1 MKRSPISMRIILL
14 LLLLIMAH
22 PAFADVEKTAE
33 QEQLQQLETALD
45 RVHQESQ
52 SVYQQFLM
60 VQELRRNDA
69 SEPSMN
75 VPLPSAPGQSI
86 PIPNYNDLMQR
97 QQARQARVNRY
108 SADLDRLYSR
118 YQELENEKQQILEQM
133 SLLKNKK
140 PEE

>member
-1 MKRSPISMRIILL
+1 MKTILVFL
-14 LLLLIMAH
+14 VLTFTTAVL
-22 PAFADVEKTAE
+22 ADAEKSAE
-33 QEQLQQLETALD
+33 QTQLKQLETALE

-75 VPLPSAPGQSI
+75 VPLPSTPGQSI
-86 PIPNYNDLMQR
+86 PVPNYNDLMKQK
-97 QQARQARVNRY
+97 QARQARIEKY
-108 SADLDRLYSR
+108 TTDLDRLYAR

-133 SLLKNKK
+133 DLLNQK
-140 PEE
+140 PKE

>member
-1 MKRSPISMRIILL
+1 MKTILVFL
-14 LLLLIMAH
+14 VLTFTTAVL
-22 PAFADVEKTAE
+22 ADAEKSAE
-33 QEQLQQLETALD
+33 QTQLKQLETALE

-52 SVYQQFLM
+52 SIYQQFLM

-75 VPLPSAPGQSI
+75 VPLPSTPGQSI

-97 QQARQARVNRY
+97 QQAKQARVSQY
-108 SADLDRLYSR
+108 SADLDRLYAR

-133 SLLKNKK
+133 DLLKNKK
-140 PEE
+140 ADE

>member
-1 MKRSPISMRIILL
+1 MKTILVFL
-14 LLLLIMAH
+14 VLTFTTAVL
-22 PAFADVEKTAE
+22 ADAEKSAE
-33 QEQLQQLETALD
+33 QTQLKQLEIALE

-75 VPLPSAPGQSI
+75 VPLPSTPGQSI

-97 QQARQARVNRY
+97 QQARQARVNQY
-108 SADLDRLYSR
+108 SADLDRLYAR

>member
-1 MKRSPISMRIILL
+1 MRIILL
-14 LLLLIMAH
+14 LLLLILAH
-22 PAFADVEKTAE
+22 PVFADVEKTAE
-33 QEQLQQLETALD
+33 QEQLQQLEIALD

-75 VPLPSAPGQSI
+75 VPLPSTPGQSI

-97 QQARQARVNRY
+97 QQARQARVNQY